1 MMAKRFFQIMILA
14 AAVSFAWPV
23 SQVEAF
29 PAPANGTAGKC
40 SDCHVLSKEEAA
52 KLLKTDMF
60 KAQIKDIRMS
70 PVKGLWEIEIAQ
82 GDKVFLVYID
92 FAKKYL
98 VEGRYTPVD
107 QLGESKPLKKV
118 DVRKI
123 PLDNAVVMG
132 NPKAEKKIIVFDDP
146 ECPYCAKLHEEIKK
160 IVAKRSDLAF
170 YIKMY
175 PLAMHPGA
183 YEKSIKMY
191 PLAMHPG
198 AYEKSKAIVCQ
209 KSPKLLDDAFAGK
222 KLPKAEC
229 ETQEIDNNIKL
240 AEDLGITG
248 TPAMILPDG
257 RLVPGYVSGDVLLGI
272 IDNTQS

>member
-1 MMAKRFFQIMILA
+1 MMAKRFFQIIVLA
-14 AAVSFAWPV
+14 AAVSFAWPA

-29 PAPANGTAGKC
+29 PAPATGTAGKC

-60 KAQIKDIRMS
+60 KAQVRDIRMS
-70 PVKGLWEIEIAQ
+70 PVKGLWEIEVAQ
-82 GDKVFLVYID
+82 GDKVFLVFID
-92 FAKKYL
+92 FTKKYL

-118 DVRKI
+118 DVKKI
-123 PLDNAVVMG
+123 PLDNAVVIG

-183 YEKSIKMY
+183 YEKS
-191 PLAMHPG
+191 
-198 AYEKSKAIVCQ
+198 KAIVCQ

-240 AEDLGITG
+240 AEELGISG

-257 RLVPGYVSGDVLLGI
+257 RLVPGYIPGDALLGI
-272 IDNTQS
+272 IDNNQP

>member
-1 MMAKRFFQIMILA
+1 MAKRFLQIIVLA
-14 AAVSFAWPV
+14 AAVSFAWPAG
-23 SQVEAF
+23 QVEAF
-29 PAPANGTAGKC
+29 PAPATGAAGKC

-52 KLLKTDMF
+52 KLLKTDVF
-60 KAQIKDIRMS
+60 KAQVREIRMS
-70 PVKGLWEIEIAQ
+70 PVKGLWEVEVAQ

-123 PLDNAVVMG
+123 PLDNAVVIG

-146 ECPYCAKLHEEIKK
+146 ECPYCGKLHDEIKK

-170 YIKMY
+170 Y
-175 PLAMHPGA
+175 
-183 YEKSIKMY
+183 IKMY

-240 AEDLGITG
+240 AEELGISG
-248 TPAMILPDG
+248 TPAMVLPDG
-257 RLVPGYVSGDVLLGI
+257 RLVPGYVSGDALLGI
-272 IDNTQS
+272 IDNTQP

>member
-1 MMAKRFFQIMILA
+1 MAKRFFQIIVLA
-14 AAVSFAWPV
+14 AAVSFAWPAAY
-23 SQVEAF
+23 SEAF
-29 PAPANGTAGKC
+29 PAPAAGTAGKC

-70 PVKGLWEIEIAQ
+70 PVKGLWEIEVAQ
-82 GDKVFLVYID
+82 GDKVFVVFVD
-92 FAKKYL
+92 FTKKFL
-98 VEGRYTPVD
+98 VEGRYTPID

-118 DVRKI
+118 DVKKI

-146 ECPYCAKLHEEIKK
+146 ECPYCGKLHEEIKK
-160 IVAKRSDLAF
+160 IVAKRSDVAF
-170 YIKMY
+170 Y
-175 PLAMHPGA
+175 
-183 YEKSIKMY
+183 IKMY

-240 AEDLGITG
+240 AEELGISG

-257 RLVPGYVSGDVLLGI
+257 RLVPGYIPGDALLSL
-272 IDNTQS
+272 IDNNQP